1 MPIFKTSNKCV
12 TNFKFL
18 HGGIFNLHFIMLLF
32 IRLGYFLAWLF
43 GKRSDLFC
51 EGHLNVDVDMYEAS
65 FEVIV
70 SLQMPYFL

>member
-1 MPIFKTSNKCV
+1 MPLPDLKGNS
-12 TNFKFL
+12 

-51 EGHLNVDVDMYEAS
+51 EGHLNVDVDMCEAS